1 MLKYCLSLVCGLLM
15 LSCQP
20 KEKST
25 ITKIDKQTLIENAL
39 DKDVQLIDVRTPQEF
54 AAGSIGQAINLNIND
69 ANFSGLILD
78 LDKEKP
84 VYLFCKKGGRSNRAA
99 HIFKENGFTN
109 IYDYSGGYDDWV
121 KSGK

>member
-69 ANFSGLILD
+69 ANFSELILD

-99 HIFKENGFTN
+99 QIFKENGFKK

>member
-69 ANFSGLILD
+69 ANFSELILD

-99 HIFKENGFTN
+99 QIFKENGFTK

>member
-54 AAGSIGQAINLNIND
+54 AAGSIGQAINLNVND
-69 ANFSGLILD
+69 ANFSELILD

-99 HIFKENGFTN
+99 QIFKENGFTN